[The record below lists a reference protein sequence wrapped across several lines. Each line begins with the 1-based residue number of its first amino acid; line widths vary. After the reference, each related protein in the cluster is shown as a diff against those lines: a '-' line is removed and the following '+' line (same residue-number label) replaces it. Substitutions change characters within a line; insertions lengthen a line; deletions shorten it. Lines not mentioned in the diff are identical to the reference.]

1 MRLAMVVAGVAFWAA
16 PALAQQ
22 QACSSPAF
30 ESRLVAAVAKGEVA
44 IKAIPAGKA
53 EAFARCYAR
62 TACASLNKIEFE
74 MYALSAISGY
84 GDDRAEKEYLGRM
97 KTQRKENNAA
107 LDKLTPKALTDG
119 CKREVGVP

>member
-1 MRLAMVVAGVAFWAA
+1 MVIAAAAFGAA

-44 IKAIPAGKA
+44 IKAIPPDKA
-53 EAFARCYAR
+53 DAFARCYAR
-62 TACASLNKIEFE
+62 TACASLSKVEFE
-74 MYALSAISGY
+74 MYALSSISSY

-119 CKREVGVP
+119 CKREMGLK